1 MSGRR
6 RERNRIRKY
15 LKAFQK
21 YSGRC
26 YVKMFRIIRDLHN
39 RNRCFFWKFF
49 LRIVIFKYSGHRI
62 QKLRLSE
69 QEPVPHLYGFQLVD
83 GAVDQIR
90 IDYILKVGIGAVQRE
105 FGLTDIVQKLLSSG
119 VMSRFSL
126 FLLHLHLPSC
136 SGKIGLLQV

>member
-6 RERNRIRKY
+6 RERNSSRKY
-15 LKAFQK
+15 LNIFKKQRFLLCK
-21 YSGRC
+21 S
-26 YVKMFRIIRDLHN
+26 VPDHTDLHN
-39 RNRCFFWKFF
+39 RKRCFCT
-49 LRIVIFKYSGHRI
+49 VIFKYSGHRI
-62 QKLRLSE
+62 QKFRLPE